1 MTALHRLEHMLDAMG
16 IDSTGLEHTP
26 EYERA
31 EGEYCFKDDAGV
43 LYFLKGLELDI
54 VEPEQLQATE
64 ETP

>member
-16 IDSTGLEHTP
+16 IDCTGLKRAP
-26 EYERA
+26 EYECA
-31 EGEYCFKDDAGV
+31 EGEYCYKDDAGV

-54 VEPEQLQATE
+54 VEPEQPHTAE